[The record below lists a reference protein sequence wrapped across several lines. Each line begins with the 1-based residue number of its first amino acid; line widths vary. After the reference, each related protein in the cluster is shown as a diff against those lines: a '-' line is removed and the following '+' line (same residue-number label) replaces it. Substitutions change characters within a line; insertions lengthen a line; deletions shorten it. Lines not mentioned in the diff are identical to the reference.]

1 MSTITET
8 ITSFVSYNELTT
20 SAMEAD
26 FVAKDVMW
34 MLIVGFITSF
44 VLAFGLGANDVA
56 NSFAT
61 SVGAKVLTLR
71 EACVLASFFETAGA
85 VLLGAKV
92 SDTIRKGIFD
102 VTMYEGQSELLMI
115 GQVSALGGRLC
126 LLINFFLKVF
136 FFLSLFL

>member
-1 MSTITET
+1 MATITATVTET
-8 ITSFVSYNELTT
+8 LTSFLPSYSELTT
-20 SAMEAD
+20 AAAESS
-26 FVAKDVMW
+26 FVAQDVVW
-34 MLIVGFITSF
+34 MLALGFVISF

-102 VTMYEGQSELLMI
+102 VGLYDDNPELLMV
-115 GQVSALGGRLC
+115 GQVSALGG
-126 LLINFFLKVF
+126 
-136 FFLSLFL
+136 LFST